1 MTLRQRLLLAVA
13 AALLASFAAGGW
25 IIALQSVHMVRSE
38 VGAALRTG
46 SGSIAATLQ
55 DMGAAPDEDALRHLV
70 SGFDG
75 SRHVRADLLV
85 AGRVVGHSRP
95 ARVKIVPPGW
105 FTSLATPGLQPV
117 DVTVPGGLVR
127 LVPLPGS
134 EIGERWSEAR
144 RLIALLLLSSLL
156 SAAFCV
162 ATMEMSLR
170 RLRALAGAFQTIEE
184 GRPSGPL
191 SEAGPPEIAHLA
203 ASFNRM
209 QAALARADA
218 ENRRLSGQ
226 LERLADEERSELARD
241 LHDEVGPLL
250 FALSAWATAAEM
262 QQRNGDREAAS
273 ASLQSLRSA
282 AEALQ
287 AAMRGMLRR
296 LRDSAPA
303 PLPLAGSIEGL
314 LEFWRGVRPETV
326 FSAEIADE
334 LEAAAE
340 PVRAV
345 LFRVAQEG
353 LSNAIRHG
361 RPANVRIAASLHG
374 PAASISV
381 QDDGTAADAPGT
393 GLGLIGL
400 EERLQALGGA
410 LEVERS
416 GGWRLT
422 GVVPAQAAAQTTALS

>member
-1 MTLRQRLLLAVA
+1 M
-13 AALLASFAAGGW
+13 
-25 IIALQSVHMVRSE
+25 
-38 VGAALRTG
+38 
-46 SGSIAATLQ
+46 
-55 DMGAAPDEDALRHLV
+55 
-70 SGFDG
+70 
-75 SRHVRADLLV
+75 
-85 AGRVVGHSRP
+85 GHSRP

-262 QQRNGDREAAS
+262 QQRNGDREAGVGVS
-273 ASLQSLRSA
+273 AVVAKCGGSA
-282 AEALQ
+282 AGCDARHATT
-287 AAMRGMLRR
+287 AARQCAGATAARR
-296 LRDSAPA
+296 IDR
-303 PLPLAGSIEGL
+303 
-314 LEFWRGVRPETV
+314 
-326 FSAEIADE
+326 
-334 LEAAAE
+334 
-340 PVRAV
+340 
-345 LFRVAQEG
+345 
-353 LSNAIRHG
+353 
-361 RPANVRIAASLHG
+361 
-374 PAASISV
+374 
-381 QDDGTAADAPGT
+381 GTARVLARRTPGD
-393 GLGLIGL
+393 
-400 EERLQALGGA
+400 
-410 LEVERS
+410 
-416 GGWRLT
+416 
-422 GVVPAQAAAQTTALS
+422 GVFRRDRR